1 MRVPTTTD
9 RNKNEQTGRIE
20 KYAMTLSL
28 SRTFSL
34 SLSLSLSLFV
44 PHITCILG
52 VVSLPSV
59 VGSASVSW

>member
-9 RNKNEQTGRIE
+9 RNKNEQTARIE

-28 SRTFSL
+28 SL
-34 SLSLSLSLFV
+34 ALSLSLFV